1 MFPPQNKQILPRLAL
16 ILSLALCAL
25 ALLVPAYGAS
35 QPRHQAHLPT
45 GPLTGIQ
52 SDLISLPNG
61 DLADLYHPRLPVRLS
76 RHYEDTLPLVILMQ
90 GALVDKSRYSEFG
103 RQLAATGYVVVIPNH
118 EQFVPDF
125 GFALFT
131 SVDVID
137 AVLEQMRIED
147 ENPRSP
153 LFRIIDTQRL
163 GLVGHSYG
171 GAVAINAAAGICERP
186 FACTSDFER
195 PPALNA
201 VVVFG
206 GSRPELEGDTTGV
219 AVALLQGSLDGV
231 AAPEKAEQ
239 TLPLLARP
247 HALISIGGANH
258 YGICNE
264 DDPLADPSAPTLDQ
278 SAGITQLVDWTDLW
292 LRANLGVD

>member
-1 MFPPQNKQILPRLAL
+1 MLYSQMKQRLPDLAL
-16 ILSLALCAL
+16 ILSLALFPL
-25 ALLVPAYGAS
+25 ALFVPTFGAS
-35 QPRHQAHLPT
+35 EPLDQAQIPT
-45 GPLTGIQ
+45 GTPVNVQ
-52 SDLISLPNG
+52 SEVISLPNG
-61 DLADLYHPRLPVRLS
+61 DLADLYYPRVPFRLS
-76 RHYEDTLPLVILMQ
+76 RRYEDTLPLVILMQ

-118 EQFVPDF
+118 EQAVPDF

-131 SVDVID
+131 SVDVIG
-137 AVLEQMRIED
+137 AVLEHMRIED
-147 ENPRSP
+147 DDPRSR

-171 GAVAINAAAGICERP
+171 GAVAINAAAGICQQP
-186 FACTSDFER
+186 FACETSFER
-195 PPALNA
+195 PPALKA

-206 GSRPELEGDTTGV
+206 GSRPELDGDTTGV

-231 AAPEKAEQ
+231 ADPEKAEQ

-264 DDPLADPSAPTLDQ
+264 DDPIAELSAPTLDQ
-278 SAGITQLVDWTDLW
+278 QEGIRQLVDWTHLW
-292 LRANLGVD
+292 LRANLDD